1 MAEER
6 RARGEAVEDREL
18 SVWTSARR
26 RAYHTAWPFVR
37 LGYKVTEKPQMGEIN
52 VRLHGSAAPS
62 AWSRRAD
69 PPFNPLRSPSPV
81 SGTA

>member
-1 MAEER
+1 VAEER
-6 RARGEAVEDREL
+6 RARGEVVEEREL

-52 VRLHGSAAPS
+52 VRRLSCGGASLMAAS
-62 AWSRRAD
+62 WLIDD
-69 PPFNPLRSPSPV
+69 PCRLPSPA